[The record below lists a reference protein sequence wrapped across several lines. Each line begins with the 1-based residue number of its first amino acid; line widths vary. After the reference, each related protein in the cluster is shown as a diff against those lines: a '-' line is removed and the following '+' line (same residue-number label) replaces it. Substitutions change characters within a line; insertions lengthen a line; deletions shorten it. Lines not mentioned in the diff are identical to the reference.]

1 MIEISYGILVLMLT
15 VFLVLEGRD
24 FGAGLIHF
32 VIGRNETDR
41 GVVIDAIGP
50 LWIWNEVWLVA
61 FGGMTF
67 AAFPAVLAS
76 AFAGFY
82 LALFLLLWCLILRG
96 VAIEARGHV
105 RDALWREAWDFVF
118 ATSNL
123 LLAVL
128 IGVALGNVIRG
139 EPLDADGNFT
149 LSFFTD
155 FGVHGR
161 VGVLDWYTVSIGI
174 FTVALFA
181 AHGASYLAR
190 KTEGAVHDRS
200 ERLARR
206 LWPVVLFLLIG
217 TAVETASVRPDL
229 FTGMIHRPLAWI
241 ALAGVAGGGLAALLG
256 QWRRRELTAFAG
268 SCVLISSLM
277 AAGAVGVFPVMLHST
292 VAPEN
297 SVTAYN
303 GATDA
308 HGLRLAL
315 IWWPFALAL
324 AVGYFVFIY
333 RYYRGKVRIGP
344 DTLKSAR

>member
-1 MIEISYGILVLMLT
+1 MVEISYGILVFMLT
-15 VFLVLEGRD
+15 VFLVLEGWD
-24 FGAGLIHF
+24 FGAGLLHF
-32 VIGRNETDR
+32 VVGRNEADR
-41 GVVIDAIGP
+41 GVVISAIGP
-50 LWIWNEVWLVA
+50 LWIWHEVWLVA

-67 AAFPAVLAS
+67 VAFPAVLAS

-96 VAIEARGHV
+96 VAIEARGHA
-105 RDALWREAWDFVF
+105 RDALWREAWDFIF

-161 VGVLDWYTVSIGI
+161 VGILDWYTVSIGI
-174 FTVALFA
+174 FIAALFA
-181 AHGASYLAR
+181 AHGASYLVW
-190 KTEGAVHDRS
+190 KTEGTVHGRS
-200 ERLARR
+200 QRLARW
-206 LWPVVLFLLIG
+206 LWPIVLFLLLG

-229 FTGMIHRPLAWI
+229 FTGMIHRPLAWP
-241 ALAGVAGGGLAALLG
+241 ALAGGAGGGVAALLG

-297 SVTAYN
+297 SVTAYS
-303 GATDA
+303 GVADA

-315 IWWPFALAL
+315 IWWPFAVVL
-324 AVGYFVFIY
+324 AVGYFMFIY
-333 RYYRGKVRIGP
+333 RYYRGKVRVEADMQG
-344 DTLKSAR
+344 